1 MGIGP
6 NNLGPDGKAG
16 YTSCGHPNKSPF
28 NKMDDGG
35 MYKLDSGMYKTVES
49 LDGPGQTPLA
59 KMDDLSGDGKIT
71 QKDVLI
77 GRGVITKEGNKI

>member
-16 YTSCGHPNKSPF
+16 YTSCGHPKKSPF
-28 NKMDDGG
+28 NKMDA
-35 MYKLDSGMYKTVES
+35 DSSLYMITES
-49 LDGPGQTPLA
+49 LDGSGQPPLA
-59 KMDDLSGDGKIT
+59 KMEDLSGDGKIT

-77 GRGVITKEGNKI
+77 GRGVITKEGTKK

>member
-6 NNLGPDGKAG
+6 NNLGPDGKEG
-16 YTSCGHPNKSPF
+16 YTSCGHPVKSPF

-35 MYKLDSGMYKTVES
+35 IYKITES
-49 LDGPGQTPLA
+49 LDREGISPLP
-59 KMDDLSGDGKIT
+59 KMEDLSGDGKIT

-77 GRGVITKEGNKI
+77 GKGVITKDGTKK

>member
-16 YTSCGHPNKSPF
+16 YTSCGHPKKSPF

-35 MYKLDSGMYKTVES
+35 MYKLDSGLYKFE
-49 LDGPGQTPLA
+49 
-59 KMDDLSGDGKIT
+59 DLSGDGKTT
-71 QKDVLI
+71 QKDILI
-77 GRGVITKEGNKI
+77 GRGVLDKDGNKI